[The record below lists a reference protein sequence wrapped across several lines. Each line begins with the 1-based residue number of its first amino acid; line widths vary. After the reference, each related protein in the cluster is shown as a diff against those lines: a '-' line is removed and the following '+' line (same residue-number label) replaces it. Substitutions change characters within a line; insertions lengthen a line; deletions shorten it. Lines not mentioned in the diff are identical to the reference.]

1 MSTVDERPAAEVR
14 SHFEM
19 NRHAVQIDDIYPASV
34 METQNKGPRC
44 GAGISWVWCRSALV
58 VLAAGLLPGCISV
71 KDMAIRQIGSALAD
85 SAGGAFAAES
95 DLEFAG
101 EALPFSLKLIESLLY
116 SQPDN
121 PDLLLAAASGFTQYA
136 YVWVQQKG
144 DLVEDEDFAE
154 ALRQRGRA
162 RAFYSRAHNYA
173 LAGLEELHPGFRE
186 QLRTDPAA
194 VTDALTITDLPLL
207 YWSAASLGAMISVG
221 KNDTDLVARL
231 PEVLTLG
238 RRAYALDPQWSS
250 GAPTELMMQLELAD
264 PAGGSEAANRAR
276 KLFHRVVAISGGTR
290 AGPYVT
296 YAESISI
303 PEQNRA
309 EFVSMLNQALAID
322 PDATPENRLAN
333 VAMQARATWLLSRV
347 DDLFLGP

>member
-1 MSTVDERPAAEVR
+1 VKETRPIPRA
-14 SHFEM
+14 
-19 NRHAVQIDDIYPASV
+19 
-34 METQNKGPRC
+34 RC
-44 GAGISWVWCRSALV
+44 GTVFAVALG
-58 VLAAGLLPGCISV
+58 LAASPGCISV

-121 PDLLLAAASGFTQYA
+121 ADLLLAAASGFTQYA
-136 YVWVQQKG
+136 FVWVQQKG
-144 DLVEDEDFAE
+144 DFIEDEDFTE

-162 RAFYSRAHNYA
+162 RAFYSRAHRYA
-173 LAGLEELHPGFRE
+173 LHGLEQSHPGFRD
-186 QLRTDPAA
+186 QLRANPVAA
-194 VTDALTITDLPLL
+194 ANTLTLDDLPLL

-231 PEVLTLG
+231 PEVLALG
-238 RRAYALDPQWSS
+238 RRAYELNPRWNA
-250 GAPTELMMQLELAD
+250 GASTELMMQLELAD
-264 PAGGSEAANRAR
+264 PASGTGARERAR
-276 KLFHRVVAISGGTR
+276 EFFDNVIATTQGNR

-303 PEQNRA
+303 PEQNRE
-309 EFVSMLNQALAID
+309 EFVSMLNRALAVD
-322 PDATPENRLAN
+322 VEATPENRLAN
-333 VAMQARATWLLSRV
+333 VAMQTRARWLLSRV